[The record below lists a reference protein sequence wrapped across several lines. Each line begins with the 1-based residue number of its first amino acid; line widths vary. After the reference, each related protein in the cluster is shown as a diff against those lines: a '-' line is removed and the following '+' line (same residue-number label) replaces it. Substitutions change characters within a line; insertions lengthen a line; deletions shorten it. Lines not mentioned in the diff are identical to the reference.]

1 METAGKTG
9 DAEPILAPEVSDHHN
24 VDCNTMEAH
33 IDVASQMMLAALR
46 EAVPSPLRQ
55 QVVDI
60 LRNAI
65 TECIFEPGG
74 RLIERELCEML
85 GVSRT
90 TLREGL
96 RQLEAEGL
104 LTLEP
109 NKGPAVARLTPE
121 EAEGVYA
128 VRRELE
134 GFACALCAEHATP
147 ADIAALNES
156 LAVMSRSIARED
168 FKTLQHAKTAFFDR
182 LYAAAGNPE
191 LKRILQRVRARVTLI
206 RGLDVNRAPRVRES
220 VDGARAILAAITRR
234 DAAAARRAGERHIA
248 KAAVLALEAAR
259 AAVPTRRRI
268 AQR

>member
-1 METAGKTG
+1 MA
-9 DAEPILAPEVSDHHN
+9 
-24 VDCNTMEAH
+24 
-33 IDVASQMMLAALR
+33 LAALR

-55 QVVDI
+55 QVVEI

-109 NKGPAVARLTPE
+109 NKGPAVASLSAE

-128 VRRELE
+128 VRAELE
-134 GFACALCAEHATP
+134 GFACARCAERATRE
-147 ADIAALNES
+147 DLAALGES
-156 LAVMSRSIARED
+156 LARMRQAIADDD
-168 FKTLQHAKTAFFDR
+168 FQTLQHAKTAFFDR
-182 LYAAAGNPE
+182 LYEAASNPE
-191 LKRILQRVRARVTLI
+191 LKHILQRLRARVTLI

-234 DAAAARRAGERHIA
+234 DPIAARRAAERHIA
-248 KAAVLALEAAR
+248 RAASLALDAAR
-259 AAVPTRRRI
+259 GAAPPARRR
-268 AQR
+268 AGQR